1 MSAPTL
7 SRVLLSLRG
16 DRSPRG
22 STRDYLLHQLV
33 ADLFPDR
40 PDRGYLFRE
49 TRPRPCGAELLVL
62 SEVPPRLPEE
72 VPVHPWGCAVDVR
85 SKPFAPRLKVGM
97 VLDFEARVNATR
109 VVTLP
114 DGTKKRVEIW
124 NAVVAADREDPRTP
138 HDIYR
143 EWLAR
148 KLEGVA
154 EVDEARV
161 TERGEVRA
169 GRGTERGRHP
179 MDRRILFVA
188 ANVIGTLRVLD
199 PERLVDEVAAGV
211 GRAKAFGCGLLCLS
225 RPGSVLRRRDA
236 GGMKR

>member
-7 SRVLLSLRG
+7 SRVLLSLQGARA
-16 DRSPRG
+16 PRG
-22 STRDYLLHQLV
+22 STREYLLHQLV

-62 SEVPPRLPEE
+62 SEAPPRSPEE

-85 SKPFAPRLKVGM
+85 SKPFAPRLAAGM
-97 VLDFEARVNATR
+97 ALDFEARVNATR
-109 VVTLP
+109 DVTSP

-124 NAVVAADREDPRTP
+124 NAVFAADRRDSRTP
-138 HDIYR
+138 HDIYQ

-154 EVDEARV
+154 EVDEARI
-161 TERGEVRA
+161 TERGEVRV
-169 GRGTERGRHP
+169 GRGAGGGRHP

-188 ANVIGTLRVLD
+188 ANVVGTLRVVD
-199 PERLVDEVAAGV
+199 PERFAQQVAGGI
-211 GRAKAFGCGLLCLS
+211 GRAKAFGCGLVCLS
-225 RPGSVLRRRDA
+225 RPGTVLRRQDS
-236 GGMKR
+236 GGLER

>member
-1 MSAPTL
+1 VSALTL

-16 DRSPRG
+16 DRGPRG
-22 STRDYLLHQLV
+22 STREYLLHQLV

-62 SEVPPRLPEE
+62 SEAPPRPPEE
-72 VPVHPWGCAVDVR
+72 VPVQPWGCAVDVR
-85 SKPFAPRLKVGM
+85 SKPFTPRLSAGM

-109 VVTLP
+109 EVTAL

-124 NAVVAADREDPRTP
+124 NAVFAGDHNDPRTP
-138 HDIYR
+138 HDVYR

-148 KLEGVA
+148 KLEGAA
-154 EVDEARV
+154 EVDQARI
-161 TERGEVRA
+161 TERGEVRV
-169 GRGTERGRHP
+169 GRGTGGGRHP

-188 ANVIGTLRVLD
+188 ANVIGALRVVNPDL
-199 PERLVDEVAAGV
+199 LIQQIAGGI

-225 RPGSVLRRRDA
+225 RPGTVLRRRDA
-236 GGMKR
+236 GVLES